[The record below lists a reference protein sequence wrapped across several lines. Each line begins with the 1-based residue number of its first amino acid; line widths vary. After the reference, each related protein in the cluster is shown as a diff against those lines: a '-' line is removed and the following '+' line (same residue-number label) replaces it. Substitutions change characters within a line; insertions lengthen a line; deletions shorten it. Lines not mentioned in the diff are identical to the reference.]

1 MGISRRYY
9 KNNPRSKTTDDTPF
23 FSGIVEA
30 SCFRNPLYDILLGN
44 IDGVRG
50 PGDPD
55 PNWSKTT
62 DGKSREKVGAVQTRA
77 QKAAIGKP
85 LPKLNVPKAL
95 PKVKT
100 GDFKKAQMGD
110 VTLSKCRRLADSHEE
125 APLNRFLYRNFKVIS
140 GEVEDTTLQLV
151 VPKAYRH
158 FVMKMAHES
167 ILGGHQGARKTKHKI
182 LSDFYWPG
190 CQADI
195 TRFCRSCDV
204 CQRTVPKG
212 RVGKLPL
219 GTMPLIETPF
229 QRVAIDIVGPIQPKT
244 DRNNRYI
251 LTIVDYATRYPEAVA
266 LPSIET
272 TRVAEALI
280 TVFSRVGVPRE
291 VLTDQGTQFTS
302 DLMREVGRLLSVRQ
316 LTTTPYHPACNGLVE
331 RFNGT
336 LKLMLRR
343 MCTERPRDWDR
354 YIDPSYS
361 HIEKPLKKVRAL
373 PHSNYCTVVKFGDQ

>member
-1 MGISRRYY
+1 MGNLEKKLEQFKLGLRKLPLENRY
-9 KNNPRSKTTDDTPF
+9 
-23 FSGIVEA
+23 
-30 SCFRNPLYDILLGN
+30 
-44 IDGVRG
+44 
-50 PGDPD
+50 
-55 PNWSKTT
+55 
-62 DGKSREKVGAVQTRA
+62 Q
-77 QKAAIGKP
+77 
-85 LPKLNVPKAL
+85 KLNVPKAL

-125 APLNRFLYRNFKVIS
+125 APLNRFGRTHSYVWRNEFLYRNFKVIN

-151 VPKAYRH
+151 VPKAYRQ

-302 DLMREVGRLLSVRQ
+302 DLMREVGRLYLCV
-316 LTTTPYHPACNGLVE
+316 N
-331 RFNGT
+331 
-336 LKLMLRR
+336 LRL
-343 MCTERPRDWDR
+343 PL
-354 YIDPSYS
+354 PSC
-361 HIEKPLKKVRAL
+361 LQWVGR
-373 PHSNYCTVVKFGDQ
+373 TV